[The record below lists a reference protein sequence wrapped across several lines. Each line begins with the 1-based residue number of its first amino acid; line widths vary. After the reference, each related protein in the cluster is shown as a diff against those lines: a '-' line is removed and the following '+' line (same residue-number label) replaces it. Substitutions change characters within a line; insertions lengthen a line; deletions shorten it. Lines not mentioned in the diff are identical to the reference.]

1 MSSIRYFITKLRQKK
16 RPFLFIISR
25 LLWASGFC
33 QLFSIKCKSYQLRF
47 FPTSGSADKW
57 VDPDAGEEDEI
68 FFNSYLRSGDVV
80 IDVGANIGT
89 LTLTAAT
96 IVGSSGKV
104 FSVEAHPATFKYL
117 QKNIEINDLKN
128 IHLFNIAIGN
138 KNSLVG
144 FSNKR
149 SDEQNEV
156 TGSQGIQVEVKKLD
170 DLFVDKLES
179 VELLKVDVEGYEKF
193 VFQGALEI
201 LKKTECIYFESWK
214 QHFAKYNYSTFD
226 VFNILKSSAF
236 SIYKLKHGKIVQ
248 LPLDYISEDCEN
260 LLAIKNIQS
269 FIERTGFC
277 IGESYE
283 PYL

>member
-1 MSSIRYFITKLRQKK
+1 MSSIRYFISKLRQEK
-16 RPFLFIISR
+16 RLLLFIISR
-25 LLWASGFC
+25 ILWTAGFS
-33 QLFSIKCKSYQLRF
+33 QFFTIKCKLYQLRF
-47 FPTSGSADKW
+47 FPTSVSADKW
-57 VDPDAGEEDEI
+57 VYPDTWGEDEE
-68 FFNSYLRSGDVV
+68 FLTSYLRNGDVV
-80 IDVGANIGT
+80 IDIGANIGT
-89 LTLTAAT
+89 LSLTAGTA
-96 IVGSSGKV
+96 VGSSGKV
-104 FSVEAHPATFKYL
+104 FSVEAHPAIFKYL
-117 QKNIEINDLKN
+117 EKNIELNGLKN
-128 IHLFNIAIGN
+128 IYLFNIAIGDTN
-138 KNSLVG
+138 GWLG

-193 VFQGALEI
+193 VLQGALEI
-201 LKKTECIYFESWK
+201 LKKTECIYFESWE

-226 VFNILKSSAF
+226 VFNILKSSGF
-236 SIYKLKHGKIVQ
+236 SLYKLKHGKVVQ
-248 LPLDYISEDCEN
+248 LPLDYISENCEN

-283 PYL
+283 LYL